1 MVQHLLFS
9 ACVGYSSTVGIGG
22 VVYTV
27 SLMWKELLDAQYLF
41 LLSRGLGVLSKANLF
56 IIVSC
61 ALRQAYIWL
70 LS

>member
-1 MVQHLLFS
+1 
-9 ACVGYSSTVGIGG
+9 
-22 VVYTV
+22 
-27 SLMWKELLDAQYLF
+27 MWKEMLDAQYLF